1 MDELCGTVLGIS
13 RLLRELKTT
22 AFFIGIFSNKPTFPK
37 MDWSTILPRSSDLAF
52 GDEVD
57 IR

>member
-1 MDELCGTVLGIS
+1 MDKLCGTVLGIS
-13 RLLRELKTT
+13 RLLRWELNTT

-37 MDWSTILPRSSDLAF
+37 MDLAF